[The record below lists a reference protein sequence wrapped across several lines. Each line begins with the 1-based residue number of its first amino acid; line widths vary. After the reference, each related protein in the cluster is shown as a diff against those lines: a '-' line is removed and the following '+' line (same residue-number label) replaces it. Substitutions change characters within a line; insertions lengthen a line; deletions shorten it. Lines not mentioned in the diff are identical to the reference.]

1 MRRTLFIAFGFLILN
16 SAYLALFPT
25 PTIFYMANVVLHLGV
40 GVALM
45 IAAAGLWR
53 RYPRETTAFLIAGA
67 PALLLAITGNTLQHR
82 WLLYLHMALSLAAIL
97 FIGLR
102 ARGTGL

>member
-16 SAYLALFPT
+16 SAYLALFPA
-25 PTIFYMANVVLHLGV
+25 PTIFYMANVVVHLGV

-53 RYPRETTAFLIAGA
+53 RYPRETTAFLIAGV
-67 PALLLAITGNTLQHR
+67 PALLLAIAGNTLQHR
-82 WLLYLHMALSLAAIL
+82 WLLYLHIAAALLAAYL
-97 FIGLR
+97 VTKLL
-102 ARGTGL
+102 TQ